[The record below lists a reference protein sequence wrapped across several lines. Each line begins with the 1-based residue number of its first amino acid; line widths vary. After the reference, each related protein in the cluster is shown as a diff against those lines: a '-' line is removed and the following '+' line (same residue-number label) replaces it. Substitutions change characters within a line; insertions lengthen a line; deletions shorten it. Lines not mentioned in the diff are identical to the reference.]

1 MNKAKIAVYTFIG
14 LIVLAGLVGI
24 VLVLHNGVPFPH

>member
-14 LIVLAGLVGI
+14 LFVIVILLGV
-24 VLVLHNGVPFPH
+24 VLFLHNGVPFPH